1 MPSTDP
7 PAHDM
12 NTTPSSAPASSGT
25 TTPGSGDPS
34 GAESPGSRRARRA
47 ADTVPTTDP
56 GLIRSRVDGAHRA
69 FARGATRSL
78 VFRRA
83 QLQGLRALLR
93 AHHAELEEAVAADLG
108 KSTTEFRLTEVY
120 PVMVEIQ
127 DALRSLESW
136 SRPRRAPLPLM
147 LRPAAAQLLPEPL
160 GTVLEIS
167 PWNYPVQL
175 LLAPLVGIIAA
186 GSTAVLKPSEVT
198 PTVSAVLAR
207 LLPRYL
213 DAEAFPVVE
222 GGVPET
228 TTLLEERFDHI
239 VYTGNGSV
247 GRIVMA
253 AAAKHLTPVTLELG
267 GKCPA
272 WVDDA
277 AHLEQVARQ
286 LAWAKFVNA
295 GQTCVAPDYVLTTP
309 DLVEPL
315 VAAMRRAIAAQW
327 GEDPSRS
334 PDYGRI
340 VAPRHHDRLAGYLEA
355 ADGTGAGLDGRSE
368 AAPSDGT
375 GADAGRIA
383 LGGGVDREDLY
394 VEPTVLVMGE
404 PDSPGAARTEANTP
418 AVMREEIFGPILPI
432 VPVGGPEEAIAFV
445 NAGEKPLALYL
456 FTASRR
462 VAEDFARRTSSGAVV
477 EGAGLI
483 QVATPTLPFGGV
495 GESGIGAYHGRFSF
509 ETFSHS
515 KPVLRKPLRPDSLT
529 LMRPPFSQLGT
540 AIMRRL
546 SGLR

>member
-1 MPSTDP
+1 MPATD
-7 PAHDM
+7 
-12 NTTPSSAPASSGT
+12 SSATGARA
-25 TTPGSGDPS
+25 PGSPS
-34 GAESPGSRRARRA
+34 PAPSRRARRE
-47 ADTVPTTDP
+47 ADRAPTTDP
-56 GLIRSRVDGAHRA
+56 ALIRARVDGARRA
-69 FARGATRSL
+69 FARGASRSP

-93 AHHAELEEAVAADLG
+93 AHHAELEAAVDADLG
-108 KSTTEFRLTEVY
+108 KSATEFRLTEVY
-120 PVMVEIQ
+120 PVMSEIQ

-147 LRPAAAQLLPEPL
+147 LRPAAAHLLPEPL
-160 GTVLEIS
+160 GTILVIS

-186 GSTAVLKPSEVT
+186 GSTAVVKPSEVT

-222 GGVPET
+222 GGAPET
-228 TTLLEERFDHI
+228 TMLLEERFDHI

-267 GKCPA
+267 GKCPV

-277 AHLEQVARQ
+277 AHLEQVAQQ

-295 GQTCVAPDYVLTTP
+295 GQTCVAPDHVLTTP
-309 DLVEPL
+309 ELVEPL
-315 VAAMRRAIAAQW
+315 VAALRRAIAALW
-327 GEDPSRS
+327 GQDPSRS
-334 PDYGRI
+334 PDFGRI
-340 VAPRHHDRLAGYLEA
+340 VAPRHLDRLAGYIEA
-355 ADGTGAGLDGRSE
+355 ADGKGAGRV
-368 AAPSDGT
+368 
-375 GADAGRIA
+375 A
-383 LGGGVDREDLY
+383 LGGSVDREDLY
-394 VEPTVLVMGE
+394 IEPTVLVMGE
-404 PDSPGAARTEANTP
+404 PDSPGASRTEANTP

-462 VAEDFARRTSSGAVV
+462 IADEFARRSSSGAVV

-509 ETFSHS
+509 ETFSRS
-515 KPVLRKPLRPDSLT
+515 KPVLRKPLRPDSLA

-540 AIMRRL
+540 ALMRRL